1 LRSDPIP
8 YRRLAGLAILVLWLA
23 PAGVLDRGPVI
34 CPFRRLTGL
43 PCPTCGLTRSW
54 RAALHGRLRESVAL
68 HPLGPLT
75 VVGAAA
81 FAAGIDKLNPGL
93 TRRLQSWTVVGP
105 LATAWVFVWL
115 IRLLAAR
122 R

>member
-1 LRSDPIP
+1 
-8 YRRLAGLAILVLWLA
+8 
-23 PAGVLDRGPVI
+23 
-34 CPFRRLTGL
+34 
-43 PCPTCGLTRSW
+43 
-54 RAALHGRLRESVAL
+54 VAL

-81 FAAGIDKLNPGL
+81 FAAGIDEWNPGL
-93 TRRLQSWTVVGP
+93 TRRLQSWIVLGP
-105 LATAWVFVWL
+105 MAAAWVLVWL